1 MSTNWKP
8 FIVNTEGPDD
18 IAEFD
23 TMREAVEY
31 ANALNAEMVE
41 TISSGSEDAPHLW
54 AVPWRTT
61 TYLERFKK
69 PRSPRG
75 NLDAGDMRSLAQVGA
90 VAVAASMGE
99 ELDVEEF
106 FAIYDAWFA
115 KVQSDAVEEVP
126 SE

>member
-1 MSTNWKP
+1 MSKTWKP

-18 IAEFD
+18 IEEFD

-41 TISSGSEDAPHLW
+41 TISSGSEYAPHLW

-61 TYLERFKK
+61 TYLESFKK
-69 PRSPRG
+69 PRAPRG
-75 NLDAGDMRSLAQVGA
+75 DLDADDMRSLARIGA
-90 VAVAASMGE
+90 VALAAAQRE

-106 FAIYDAWFA
+106 LAIYDAWFA
-115 KVQSDAVEEVP
+115 KVQSDAAKEVP

>member
-41 TISSGSEDAPHLW
+41 TISRGSEHAPHLW

-61 TYLERFKK
+61 TYLGRFKK

-75 NLDAGDMRSLAQVGA
+75 DLDAGDMRSLARFGA
-90 VAVAASMGE
+90 VAVAKAQGE
-99 ELDVEEF
+99 ELDAEEF
-106 FAIYDAWFA
+106 LAIYDSWFA
-115 KVQSDAVEEVP
+115 TVQSDAAEGVP